1 MIRGAM
7 PDFSDH
13 FSSLANDYAA
23 FRPTYPAELVASVA
37 ALAPSRALAW
47 DCATGNGQSA
57 LLLADHFERVLA
69 TDASESQLALAKPHP
84 RVEYRVALAERSGLA
99 DASVDLVT
107 IAQALHWFDVP
118 RTFAEIN
125 RVLKPR
131 GVVAA
136 WCYHLAK
143 VDAAIDPVVWE
154 FYDGRVGPFWPTER
168 KHIAAEYRDFE
179 FPFAE
184 FGDLDARPWCM
195 RATLTRER
203 FLGYVATWSAVE
215 QAREQQKVD
224 PLPELARALEA
235 VWPANEPRDVRWP
248 MGLRIGR
255 KRSV

>member
-7 PDFSDH
+7 ADFLDH
-13 FSSLANDYAA
+13 FSSLASAYAA
-23 FRPTYPAELVASVA
+23 FRPTYPSELIARVA
-37 ALAPSRALAW
+37 ALAPARALAW
-47 DCATGNGQSA
+47 DCATGNGQA
-57 LLLADHFERVLA
+57 ARLLADHFESVIA
-69 TDASESQLALAKPHP
+69 TDASEAQLALAKPHP

-118 RTFAEIN
+118 RAFAEMN

-143 VDAAIDPVVWE
+143 VDATIDPVVSE
-154 FYDGRVGPFWPTER
+154 FYDGRVGPFWPLER
-168 KHIAAEYRDFE
+168 RHIAAEYRDFD

-184 FGDLDARPWCM
+184 FADLDARPWFM

-203 FLGYVATWSAVE
+203 FLGYVATWSAVK
-215 QAREQQKVD
+215 QAREQQGVD
-224 PLPELARALEA
+224 PLPEFVRALEK

-248 MGLRIGR
+248 MGLRVGR
-255 KRSV
+255 KRGV